1 MRIKNIFKKRIGSQR
16 GITLIELMATF
27 VLIGVVAVLAVPRI
41 EEAFERMKLKKAN
54 KNIFSTLRLARSM
67 AITDKEP
74 YGVTFDEGTKTFT
87 LFKDLVNLSSYTY
100 DVGSDS
106 IVRVD
111 TLPVEFISMYT
122 DVTDNVIIFERNG
135 SAYFV
140 GQGNITTIA
149 ETESIRSTT
158 VHNVLASTGRVH
170 SSTSSSE
177 PYGEGEDY

>member
-1 MRIKNIFKKRIGSQR
+1 MKIENIFRTRFGSYR

-27 VLIGVVAVLAVPRI
+27 VLIGIVSVIAAPRI
-41 EEAFERMKLKKAN
+41 QEAYERMKLKKAN

-74 YGVTFDEGTKTFT
+74 YGVSFNTGTKTIT

-106 IVRVD
+106 AVRID
-111 TLPVEFISMYT
+111 TLPVEFLSLST
-122 DVTDNVIIFERNG
+122 DVTNDVIIFERNG

-149 ETESIRSTT
+149 ETESTRSTT

-170 SSTSSSE
+170 SSNSSSE
-177 PYGEGEDY
+177 PLGEGDEM

>member
-1 MRIKNIFKKRIGSQR
+1 MRFGSSR

-27 VLIGVVAVLAVPRI
+27 VLLSVVAVLAVPRI
-41 EEAFERMKLKKAN
+41 QEAFDRMKLKKAN

-74 YGVTFDEGTKTFT
+74 YGVSFDAGTKTYT
-87 LFKDLVNLSSYTY
+87 LFKDVVNLPSYSY
-100 DVGSDS
+100 DIGSDS
-106 IVRVD
+106 IVRID
-111 TLPVEFISMYT
+111 TLPVEFLSLST

-140 GQGNITTIA
+140 GQGNITTIG
-149 ETESIRSTT
+149 ETESVRTTT

-170 SSTSSSE
+170 SNSNITE
-177 PYGEGEDY
+177 PYGEVDQM